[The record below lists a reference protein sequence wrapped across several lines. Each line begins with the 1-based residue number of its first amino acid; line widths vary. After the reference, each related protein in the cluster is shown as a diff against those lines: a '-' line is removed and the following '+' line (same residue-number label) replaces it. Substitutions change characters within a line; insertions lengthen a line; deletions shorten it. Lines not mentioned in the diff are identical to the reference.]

1 MLYVLYAIS
10 YTAHNRVRARL
21 LGVYLQKH
29 VQMYNKCQFCPK
41 LLGFF
46 VVRNSKKCTTSR
58 ANVQQN
64 FIGCNWAGLVSVS
77 LQHPVSHHEWN
88 R

>member
-10 YTAHNRVRARL
+10 YTAHNRVRARR

-29 VQMYNKCQFCPK
+29 VQMYNKCRFCPK
-41 LLGFF
+41 LLVFF

-58 ANVQQN
+58 TTVQQN
-64 FIGCNWAGLVSVS
+64 HISCY
-77 LQHPVSHHEWN
+77 
-88 R
+88 